1 MSQKLKTKAWKLYI
15 WTCWALKSTVNN
27 RTLMDKF
34 ITSHVWAVRA
44 YCPVRELHLPFSEAI
59 SQAGFHWFTL
69 HWMSSAFLKWW
80 CFKEVWLM
88 SGLNIKL
95 CYSCSKKILWKKRF
109 FFRQENSFQFRQS
122 WKAKELFFFP
132 TLEKLLKSYA
142 IPIQVLLSPLAERCW
157 CCELHVQQQ
166 QRCAILAVQD
176 KSCKHSLWEADCIH
190 TLSVLQ
196 S

>member
-1 MSQKLKTKAWKLYI
+1 
-15 WTCWALKSTVNN
+15 
-27 RTLMDKF
+27 MDKF

-132 TLEKLLKSYA
+132 HSWKAPQILCHPYTSLTFTTGRKVLVLWTPCAATAKVCNFSSTG
-142 IPIQVLLSPLAERCW
+142 QVVQTQPVRSWLHTYPVCAS
-157 CCELHVQQQ
+157 ELMHHQTKRAQFTS
-166 QRCAILAVQD
+166 QRL
-176 KSCKHSLWEADCIH
+176 
-190 TLSVLQ
+190 
-196 S
+196 